1 MGLIT
6 DEISRFNIEEELK
19 KLMYHENAA
28 VASLEWGMNHIM
40 FAPSKRVRPLLVLEA
55 NQVYCEPDDDTYV
68 LAAAV
73 ELIHTYS
80 LVHDDLPC
88 MDDDGLRRGVQTLH
102 VLYGDAYG
110 VLVGDALLTE
120 GYSMLSRYNKAQKL
134 PLLLKLFGEKAGR
147 CGMVYGQMLDLE
159 YERGLS
165 GEKKLSLEAVNKVNR
180 YKTGCLLQLSLLA
193 GAINGGAEAED
204 LELFDKLGAAVGDVF
219 QIKDDILDA
228 TSSTEVLGKPVGS
241 DERNEKSSIVRFL
254 GISGAQDLMNQRKE
268 DALNLIKD
276 LPGNRDFFEKF
287 LDFLVTREK

>member
-180 YKTGCLLQLSLLA
+180 YKTGCLLQLSLLC

-254 GISGAQDLMNQRKE
+254 GISGAEDLMNQRKE

>member
-28 VASLEWGMNHIM
+28 VASLEWGMNHIT

-55 NQVYCEPDDDTYV
+55 NQVYCTPDSDAYV

-180 YKTGCLLQLSLLA
+180 YKTGCLLQLSLLC

-254 GISGAQDLMNQRKE
+254 GISGAEDLMNQRKE

>member
-19 KLMYHENAA
+19 KLMYHENA
-28 VASLEWGMNHIM
+28 VNASIEWGMNHIM

-55 NQVYCEPDDDTYV
+55 NQVYCEPDNDTYV

-120 GYSMLSRYNKAQKL
+120 GYSMLSRYKKAEKL

-165 GEKKLSLEAVNKVNR
+165 GEKKMSLDAVNKVNR
-180 YKTGCLLQLSLLA
+180 YKTGCLLQLSLLC
-193 GAINGGAEAED
+193 GAINGGVKEQD
-204 LELFDKLGAAVGDVF
+204 LDLFDKLGGAVGDVF
-219 QIKDDILDA
+219 QIKDDILDQ
-228 TSSTEVLGKPVGS
+228 TSSTEVLGKPIGS

-254 GISGAQDLMNQRKE
+254 GISGAEDLMNQRKN
-268 DALNLIKD
+268 DALQLIKE

>member
-19 KLMYHENAA
+19 KLMYYENAA

-55 NQVYCEPDDDTYV
+55 NQVYCAPDSDAYV

-120 GYSMLSRYNKAQKL
+120 GYSMLSRYKKAEKL
-134 PLLLKLFGEKAGR
+134 SLLLKLFGEKAGR

-165 GEKKLSLEAVNKVNR
+165 GEKKLSLESVNKVNR
-180 YKTGCLLQLSLLA
+180 YKTGCLLQLSLLC
-193 GAINGGAEAED
+193 GAINGGAESED
-204 LELFDKLGAAVGDVF
+204 LEMFDKLGAAVGDVF

-254 GISGAQDLMNQRKE
+254 GISGAEDLMNQRKN
-268 DALNLIKD
+268 DALELIKD

>member
-28 VASLEWGMNHIM
+28 AASIEWGMNHIM

-55 NQVYCEPDDDTYV
+55 NQVYCEPDDDAYV

-120 GYSMLSRYNKAQKL
+120 GYSMLSRYKKAEKL
-134 PLLLKLFGEKAGR
+134 SLLLKLFGEKAGR

-180 YKTGCLLQLSLLA
+180 YKTGCLLQLSLLC

-219 QIKDDILDA
+219 QIKDDILDE

-254 GISGAQDLMNQRKE
+254 GISGAQDLMNQRKD
-268 DALNLIKD
+268 DALCLIKD

>member
-28 VASLEWGMNHIM
+28 NASIEWGMNHIM

-120 GYSMLSRYNKAQKL
+120 GYSMLSRYKKAEKL
-134 PLLLKLFGEKAGR
+134 SLLLKLFGEKAGR

-193 GAINGGAEAED
+193 GAINGGAESED
-204 LELFDKLGAAVGDVF
+204 LELFDKLGAAIGDVF
-219 QIKDDILDA
+219 QIKDDILDE

-254 GISGAQDLMNQRKE
+254 GISGAQDLMNQRKD
-268 DALNLIKD
+268 DALCLIKD

>member
-120 GYSMLSRYNKAQKL
+120 GYSMLSRYNKPQKL

-165 GEKKLSLEAVNKVNR
+165 GEKKMSLDAVNKVNR
-180 YKTGCLLQLSLLA
+180 HKTGCLLQLSLLA
-193 GAINGGAEAED
+193 GAINGGAESED
-204 LELFDKLGAAVGDVF
+204 LEMFDKLGAAVGDVF
-219 QIKDDILDA
+219 QIKDDILDE

-254 GISGAQDLMNQRKE
+254 GISGAEDLMNQRKN
-268 DALNLIKD
+268 DALELIKD

>member
-28 VASLEWGMNHIM
+28 AASIEWGMNHIM

-120 GYSMLSRYNKAQKL
+120 GYSMLSRYKKAEKL
-134 PLLLKLFGEKAGR
+134 SLLLKLFGEKAGR

-180 YKTGCLLQLSLLA
+180 YKTGCLLQLSLLC
-193 GAINGGAEAED
+193 GAINGGAKSED
-204 LELFDKLGAAVGDVF
+204 LEMFDTLGAAIGDVF
-219 QIKDDILDA
+219 QIKDDILDE

-254 GISGAQDLMNQRKE
+254 GISGAQDLMNQRKD
-268 DALNLIKD
+268 DALCLIKD

>member
-28 VASLEWGMNHIM
+28 VASLEWGMNHIT

-55 NQVYCEPDDDTYV
+55 NQVYCAPDSDAYV

-120 GYSMLSRYNKAQKL
+120 GYSM
-134 PLLLKLFGEKAGR
+134 
-147 CGMVYGQMLDLE
+147 
-159 YERGLS
+159 
-165 GEKKLSLEAVNKVNR
+165 
-180 YKTGCLLQLSLLA
+180 
-193 GAINGGAEAED
+193 
-204 LELFDKLGAAVGDVF
+204 
-219 QIKDDILDA
+219 
-228 TSSTEVLGKPVGS
+228 
-241 DERNEKSSIVRFL
+241 
-254 GISGAQDLMNQRKE
+254 
-268 DALNLIKD
+268 
-276 LPGNRDFFEKF
+276 
-287 LDFLVTREK
+287 